1 MGVFQEAWRPFQL
14 CRLQPVYKSC
24 TISRYCIKNFSLQ
37 KIGETLASIVPVF
50 KKVYPWCQNCTLYL
64 FWSLLWPYR
73 SSNNEG
79 HTIKLWRVCP
89 MRGWVMREWFLS
101 ITKFGNLPSKQMA
114 FLHLIHSY
122 QGDCFLGGYPSRGSI
137 YGGDKNWKKGVFAA
151 QKAPRKIFEHFFRNW
166 KFWAFFSKFFG
177 NLFMKMQ

>member
-101 ITKFGNLPSKQMA
+101 ITKFGNLPSKQRQTQSITTDIS
-114 FLHLIHSY
+114 HVSGKDIKTTCEY
-122 QGDCFLGGYPSRGSI
+122 LGL
-137 YGGDKNWKKGVFAA
+137 NNVFT
-151 QKAPRKIFEHFFRNW
+151 QV
-166 KFWAFFSKFFG
+166 
-177 NLFMKMQ
+177 